1 MPINCASSEYD
12 DNQPRETA
20 RRCDI
25 KKMNLNPEL
34 KIFVHINKEDLFL
47 NWFLQQKS
55 KVEHTMGTKMT
66 LDCQV

>member
-1 MPINCASSEYD
+1 MSINCASSKCD
-12 DNQPRETA
+12 DTQTRETA
-20 RRCDI
+20 RRCDF

-47 NWFLQQKS
+47 NGFLQQKS
-55 KVEHTMGTKMT
+55 KVEDTMGTKMT